1 MAKKKKYHRIE
12 ITPMKSG
19 HQVKVHRGGGMSMMG
34 SADPEEQGEHFSDP
48 KALGDHVASIAAAH
62 DGAEQEPSSEFN
74 ADAQEPMKPQKPGRS
89 HMNRMK
95 RPF

>member
-1 MAKKKKYHRIE
+1 MAKKKYHRIE
-12 ITPMKSG
+12 ITPASNG
-19 HQVKVHRGGGMSMMG
+19 HMVRVHHKGGMGMMG
-34 SADPEEQGEHFSDP
+34 GPEEAEPTHFSDP

-62 DGAEQEPSSEFN
+62 DGAESEPASEFN